1 MRTTIAALKKDIPRC
16 DNIQSRLLLAIVRET
31 DPRAVRQ
38 RRGPQLQRAVGAEV
52 RDRPHGA
59 ALPAQQGGERERVAL
74 ASIIVAA
81 PRVLVLDEPTR
92 GMDPLRKAALAR
104 LIRDLAAAGTAV
116 LVATHDGPFAVQAA
130 DGVLQMVNGDA
141 VPTGLPPTAL
151 LTA

>member
-1 MRTTIAALKKDIPRC
+1 VSGNERAARIAA
-16 DNIQSRLLLAIVRET
+16 
-31 DPRAVRQ
+31 
-38 RRGPQLQRAVGAEV
+38 
-52 RDRPHGA
+52 A
-59 ALPAQQGGERERVAL
+59 AKALELDDMLERHPLDLSVGERERVAL

-130 DGVLQMVNGDA
+130 DEVLKMVNGDA